1 MPKGFFPRRAKRGT
15 LKPHNSSIVLHL
27 QPLFIARNIHTP
39 LTFLLKNGIS
49 NTSAQKMLNG
59 KSVQLNFRQLTHLC
73 LAFNCA
79 PNDLFA
85 LRKMDLPEK
94 HALSVLTKYEDAPLQ
109 TLEEWTKGKSVQEI
123 KELLKKLEE

>member
-1 MPKGFFPRRAKRGT
+1 MPKGHFTGKAKRGT

-27 QPLFIARNIHTP
+27 EPLFKTRNISTP

-49 NTSAQKMLNG
+49 NTSAQKMING
-59 KSVQLNFRQLTHLC
+59 KSVQINYKQLTNLC

-85 LRKMDLPEK
+85 VRNMMLADN
-94 HALSVLTKYEDAPLQ
+94 HALTVLTKTEDEPLQ
-109 TLEEWTKGKSVQEI
+109 SLEEWTKGKSVQEL
-123 KELLKKLEE
+123 KELLKK